1 MFKKIFNPN
10 SIPVIFIVIGLFALL
25 LSIWGTF
32 ENLLWKETWG
42 TFGKTILASGV
53 FAGILKLMQISGVF
67 KEELEK
73 LMFEPKFLKNRND
86 IPSYWDK
93 LSQELFK
100 NKFPGIS
107 KKLLNDIKDTYF
119 PTKSVTYYDQ
129 LEHFYEIDLDDE
141 GVLTIKQKVSL
152 NVICSSSKESIE
164 YSYINSIIFK
174 NSKDEVSYNQNY
186 VKIDNQSP
194 LKLKHDTSSTNN
206 YLTNKFTIT
215 LKGQEKYEIERM
227 EIKKYSLDCDDTI
240 YFTAAKL
247 TNSLSIHI
255 SHSKNLKITMY
266 KIGTLKQFV
275 EKQNNTTFKKYEYK
289 DIIYPEQGYMIRLAK
304 TN

>member
-164 YSYINSIIFK
+164 
-174 NSKDEVSYNQNY
+174 
-186 VKIDNQSP
+186 
-194 LKLKHDTSSTNN
+194 
-206 YLTNKFTIT
+206 
-215 LKGQEKYEIERM
+215 
-227 EIKKYSLDCDDTI
+227 
-240 YFTAAKL
+240 
-247 TNSLSIHI
+247 
-255 SHSKNLKITMY
+255 
-266 KIGTLKQFV
+266 
-275 EKQNNTTFKKYEYK
+275 
-289 DIIYPEQGYMIRLAK
+289 
-304 TN
+304 